1 MIILQ
6 FLFAWA
12 VRSAIL
18 VLAGTLVLVAARL
31 RAPSVRLAAWT
42 TILLGSIAT
51 PILTHSLPNLP
62 LVVNHFPERHA
73 DVLPP
78 VEDQSVLPASPVRE
92 LPRTTPF
99 DWARIAVGIYAA
111 GLLALLIRLCTGLAM
126 SLRLRG
132 RSRPTGQAKEDTE
145 IKESDE
151 ISSPVVLGI
160 LRPSIVVPNDWREWS
175 AAKLNAVLAHERSHI
190 RRFDPI
196 LQLLSAVH
204 RAMLWFSPFSWI
216 LHKNMVRAAEEASD
230 DSAVA
235 AMGDRV
241 FYSEVLLDFMRRGVR
256 HANWVAVPMAKYG
269 RPDVRIRRILDGK
282 SPEQGMTRV
291 GVAVILVIGSSLACV
306 LAVATPQSRP
316 QPQTSPAQSVPA
328 PQSKAQSVPA
338 PMAQHGTGHLS
349 ALGSVTSLSTVHVK
363 SRIDGLLKS
372 VDFKEGELVKEGQ
385 LLARVEPNEY
395 HSMQAEVM
403 QLQMLVG
410 QDEQQIKHA
419 EKNADTQALAELR
432 TKLAADKAEAIRAT
446 SRLMFQDTSQYQIR
460 SPITGLA
467 GLRLIDPGNI
477 VHPDDAIVVV
487 TEIQPIGV
495 VFNIPEDNLPQ
506 IRQRLSAG
514 TGLAV
519 EAWNRNNTVKIATGH
534 LSAIDNQIDIT
545 TGTAK
550 LKAEFGNGDGALFPN
565 QFVNVRLALR

>member
-1 MIILQ
+1 
-6 FLFAWA
+6 
-12 VRSAIL
+12 
-18 VLAGTLVLVAARL
+18 
-31 RAPSVRLAAWT
+31 
-42 TILLGSIAT
+42 
-51 PILTHSLPNLP
+51 
-62 LVVNHFPERHA
+62 
-73 DVLPP
+73 
-78 VEDQSVLPASPVRE
+78 
-92 LPRTTPF
+92 
-99 DWARIAVGIYAA
+99 
-111 GLLALLIRLCTGLAM
+111 
-126 SLRLRG
+126 
-132 RSRPTGQAKEDTE
+132 
-145 IKESDE
+145 
-151 ISSPVVLGI
+151 
-160 LRPSIVVPNDWREWS
+160 
-175 AAKLNAVLAHERSHI
+175 
-190 RRFDPI
+190 
-196 LQLLSAVH
+196 
-204 RAMLWFSPFSWI
+204 
-216 LHKNMVRAAEEASD
+216 
-230 DSAVA
+230 
-235 AMGDRV
+235 
-241 FYSEVLLDFMRRGVR
+241 
-256 HANWVAVPMAKYG
+256 
-269 RPDVRIRRILDGK
+269 
-282 SPEQGMTRV
+282 
-291 GVAVILVIGSSLACV
+291 
-306 LAVATPQSRP
+306 
-316 QPQTSPAQSVPA
+316 
-328 PQSKAQSVPA
+328 
-338 PMAQHGTGHLS
+338 MAQHGTGHLS

-419 EKNADTQALAELR
+419 EKYADTQAVAELR

-514 TGLAV
+514 TSLAV